1 MRVPDR
7 IETARLVTPGANDR
21 SRRLPDPS
29 FARIA
34 RPSLTLQVE
43 SKTCSVSHSLHEH
56 LKSDMF
62 RRPPSHQLN
71 QIGRSATRS
80 IRTDSRVHRDL
91 KFPRD
96 GLASGLSLRLSLNAS
111 GAVARLLRRAQ
122 TRARS
127 SISIEPSLTVGLLP
141 PQSTKSLLYVCHQIV
156 NTFDAH
162 RNPNQSIIDS
172 KLKSSSWRQISVR
185 SCCRVKH
192 TSKNVS

>member
-34 RPSLTLQVE
+34 RLSSTLRVR
-43 SKTCSVSHSLHEH
+43 SKTCSASHSLLEH

-96 GLASGLSLRLSLNAS
+96 ELASGLSLFVKGSLATDLI
-111 GAVARLLRRAQ
+111 GHIGPIA
-122 TRARS
+122 T
-127 SISIEPSLTVGLLP
+127 
-141 PQSTKSLLYVCHQIV
+141 H
-156 NTFDAH
+156 H
-162 RNPNQSIIDS
+162 
-172 KLKSSSWRQISVR
+172 
-185 SCCRVKH
+185 
-192 TSKNVS
+192 